1 MERQRGKERKG
12 EEIGRERGKIV
23 QESDISSPCL
33 SYFLFL
39 GLLFLFW
46 VSLCFFFLFLSWLMV
61 ILQDKILLGRFKLR
75 GSPKN
80 CATLMACTPCTG
92 LSKGKAAQ
100 NFAILP
106 RFDHPMFTPL
116 ISMLTIAG
124 DIQTR
129 ISSEVSIPNSRS
141 VVHILGGNFFISWY
155 RIHVI
160 YLHFRDSAAPKDVFK
175 WTSYLRIFKTTWLQ
189 SWTFFKLP
197 RNSPA
202 MSFFLFALR
211 YVIKPV
217 SKSISMS

>member
-1 MERQRGKERKG
+1 MERQRGKERKS
-12 EEIGRERGKIV
+12 EEIGRERGRIV
-23 QESDISSPCL
+23 QESNLSSPCL

-39 GLLFLFW
+39 GLIFLFW
-46 VSLCFFFLFLSWLMV
+46 VSFCFFFLFLGWFT
-61 ILQDKILLGRFKLR
+61 LGQNPFGLIQVGRKPQKLCY
-75 GSPKN
+75 P
-80 CATLMACTPCTG
+80 MACTPCTG
-92 LSKGKAAQ
+92 LSKGRAAQ

-141 VVHILGGNFFISWY
+141 VVHILGGNFFYFLI

-175 WTSYLRIFKTTWLQ
+175 
-189 SWTFFKLP
+189 
-197 RNSPA
+197 
-202 MSFFLFALR
+202 
-211 YVIKPV
+211 
-217 SKSISMS
+217 